1 MCTSF
6 LTPRDGFN
14 KVNFRRKEERNGRA
28 KKMVDKHGVVL
39 LETLYSFLV
48 SKKITERL
56 LTLADHKY
64 RSDVETRLKC
74 ISD

>member
-1 MCTSF
+1 
-6 LTPRDGFN
+6 
-14 KVNFRRKEERNGRA
+14 
-28 KKMVDKHGVVL
+28 MVDKHGVVL